1 MKRILGVLGLCA
13 LAAAAPA
20 PARAAEVLCEIPWG
34 KLQREGAALAGEV
47 RPAGPSA
54 AFEHLVVSNPASQP
68 RTLRLLTID
77 APGVTHSRYAI
88 AGEVRHEGVEGTAY
102 LEMWSAIP
110 GQGSFFT
117 RTLASSGPMKSLTGS
132 APWRPFL
139 LTFDATGAPPPRSL
153 EVNLVLPGRG
163 TVSLGPVRLLRYG
176 EGEDPLAAFG
186 AWWGPR
192 AAGLGG
198 AITGSLIGCLGALVG
213 LLAQRGRGR
222 ALALGLLK
230 GMLVMGAA
238 AIALGAVALVRSQP
252 YEVVYPLLLEG
263 VLCGVLGAAL
273 LPRLRRRYEELEL
286 RKMRA
291 LDLPSRA

>member
-1 MKRILGVLGLCA
+1 V
-13 LAAAAPA
+13 
-20 PARAAEVLCEIPWG
+20 PARAAEV
-34 KLQREGAALAGEV
+34 QREVSWVGVPRAGGALEGEV

-68 RTLRLLTID
+68 RTVKLLTID
-77 APGVTHSRYAI
+77 APGVTRSRYAI
-88 AGEVRHEGVEGTAY
+88 AGEVRYEGVEGTAY
-102 LEMWSAIP
+102 LEMWSAIA

-132 APWRPFL
+132 AAWRPFIL
-139 LTFDATGAPPPRSL
+139 PFDATGAPPPRSL

-163 TVSLGPVRLLRYG
+163 TVALGPLRLLQFA
-176 EGEDPLAAFG
+176 EGENPLASAG

-198 AITGSLIGCLGALVG
+198 GVTGSLIGCLGALVG
-213 LLAQRGRGR
+213 LLAQRGQGR

-230 GMLVMGAA
+230 GMLALGVAGT
-238 AIALGAVALVRSQP
+238 ALGAVALARAQP

-263 VLCGVLGAAL
+263 VLCGVLGATL